1 MIKREKGDSAKNLFS
16 FKGTALA
23 ISSYLQTKTG
33 ILDSQRYSLNICLY
47 KNIKNEIRWIPINFL
62 LYLLLINPWATF
74 FTIRENKFSNEKIRI
89 SLSSFFVHTKVWK
102 VRLWVYHAPS
112 IKKKTFPGSV
122 QNWRNWSCLIIF
134 DSPNS
139 NMRKIFLK
147 RI

>member
-1 MIKREKGDSAKNLFS
+1 MIIKREKGDSAKNLFS

-47 KNIKNEIRWIPINFL
+47 KNDKNEIHAESR
-62 LYLLLINPWATF
+62 LIF
-74 FTIRENKFSNEKIRI
+74 FFISCSSIREPLRENKFSNEKIRI

-112 IKKKTFPGSV
+112 IKKKLFLVRYKIEEIDPVLSYLTV
-122 QNWRNWSCLIIF
+122 QTLIWEKYF
-134 DSPNS
+134 
-139 NMRKIFLK
+139 
-147 RI
+147 